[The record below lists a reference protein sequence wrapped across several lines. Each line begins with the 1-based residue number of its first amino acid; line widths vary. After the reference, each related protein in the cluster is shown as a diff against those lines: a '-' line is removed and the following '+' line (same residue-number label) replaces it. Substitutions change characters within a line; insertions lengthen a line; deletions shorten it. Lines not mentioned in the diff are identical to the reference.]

1 MRDRTAFEQVFK
13 IKGGDFINAG
23 ESSIKIRN
31 ILKDIGIEANIIRRV
46 AIAAYEAEMN
56 VVMYAQRGLMKVIIN
71 AKNIILRVEDK
82 GPGIEDI
89 ELAMKPGYSTA
100 TEEVREMGFG
110 AGMGLP
116 NIKKNSDHFD
126 ISSVV
131 GKSTRLEMV
140 FNLNGT
146 KD

>member
-1 MRDRTAFEQVFK
+1 MLDKAAFEQVFR

-31 ILKDIGIEANIIRRV
+31 ILKDIGIDANVIRRI

-56 VVMYAQRGLMKVIIN
+56 VVMYARRGLMKVIIN
-71 AKNIILRVEDK
+71 PEKIIVRVEDK

-100 TEEVREMGFG
+100 TDEVREMGFG

-116 NIKKNSDHFD
+116 NIQKNADHFD
-126 ISSVV
+126 IRSII
-131 GKSTRLEMV
+131 GKSTRLEMI
-140 FNLNGT
+140 FDLNGVN
-146 KD
+146 D

>member
-1 MRDRTAFEQVFK
+1 MRDKTAFKQVFK

-31 ILKDIGIEANIIRRV
+31 ILKEIGIEANIIRRV

-56 VVMYAQRGLMKVIIN
+56 VVMYAERGLMNVIIN

-126 ISSVV
+126 IRSVV